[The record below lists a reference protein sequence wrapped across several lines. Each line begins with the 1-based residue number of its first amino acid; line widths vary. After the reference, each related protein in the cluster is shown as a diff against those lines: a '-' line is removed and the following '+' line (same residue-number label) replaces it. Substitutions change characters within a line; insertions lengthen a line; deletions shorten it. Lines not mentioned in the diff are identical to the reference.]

1 MFSLPFL
8 IAEEASCSPVSVGDA
23 ALDSFLGES
32 FLKHSLSILSGL
44 PGSGKTQFAYSL
56 MCWCIRHKRKVLYI
70 QCGCSFVLD
79 RIIEM
84 LQCQGE
90 TDLACLESLYIEN
103 VRTAHAL
110 FDVAEKVASMFTP
123 FQWGCVV
130 IDSITPIFLP
140 LFSLENANGRS
151 LLTHTL
157 LYFRYICTKYK
168 LPVLVKV
175 LIVYD
180 RR

>member
-8 IAEEASCSPVSVGDA
+8 IAEESSCSPVSVGDA
-23 ALDSFLGES
+23 AFSIMVPLTCSLDSFLGES

-103 VRTAHAL
+103 IRTAYAL
-110 FDVAEKVASMFTP
+110 FDVAEKVASV
-123 FQWGCVV
+123 C
-130 IDSITPIFLP
+130 
-140 LFSLENANGRS
+140 
-151 LLTHTL
+151 H
-157 LYFRYICTKYK
+157 
-168 LPVLVKV
+168 
-175 LIVYD
+175 
-180 RR
+180 

>member
-8 IAEEASCSPVSVGDA
+8 IAEEASCSPVSVGDVA
-23 ALDSFLGES
+23 FYIMVPLTCSLDSFLGES

-110 FDVAEKVASMFTP
+110 FDVAEKVASV
-123 FQWGCVV
+123 C
-130 IDSITPIFLP
+130 
-140 LFSLENANGRS
+140 
-151 LLTHTL
+151 H
-157 LYFRYICTKYK
+157 
-168 LPVLVKV
+168 
-175 LIVYD
+175 
-180 RR
+180 